1 MSMYRFALAA
11 LFCSAVLAPSALSA
25 QTYPSKPI
33 HFILPYVPGGI
44 IDTAGRNLALRL
56 SESLG
61 VSVVPENR
69 PGAGGMVGADVVA
82 RSAPDGYTMLLTDP
96 ALVSNP
102 TLQSDVPYDLFKG
115 LQAVSIVGSSPA
127 VIVASLT
134 LPVKTFSEFIA
145 YAKANPDKLNF
156 ASAGV
161 GTAPHL
167 AGEMIKLAAG
177 IEMTHVPYRG
187 IGAAYP
193 DVMSGKV
200 QLAFSS
206 IAGAV
211 PFTADNR
218 VRPIATTGPA
228 RSPVY
233 PDVPTVAESG
243 LPGFDIDLWIGIYAP
258 AGLPPAVLAKL
269 NGEISKAQGA
279 AASRAEGGFRQDRRH
294 AARDQPRAGRDL
306 HARGIREMEEGD
318 RRGQDQAGVA
328 DSLSPF
334 RTPMSARFRT
344 SGGLRRAQHWCTCP
358 ARGIS
363 LRANRCAQPRRNAL
377 DAATNLDVTVRIV
390 GIDDRKG
397 HGNAFFQVAR
407 FDPSLRGVHPNKTIL
422 VITPDRRHLRR
433 SVGHDGSQI
442 RKRLLPLQ

>member
-1 MSMYRFALAA
+1 MSMYRFALTS
-11 LFCSAVLAPSALSA
+11 LFCATVLAPSTLAA

-33 HFILPYVPGGI
+33 HFILPYIPGGI

-61 VSVVPENR
+61 QSVVPENR

-82 RSAPDGYTMLLTDP
+82 RAAPDGYTMLLTDP

-115 LQAVSIVGSSPA
+115 LQAVSVVGSSPA

-134 LPVKTFSEFIA
+134 LPVKTFPEFIA
-145 YAKANPDKLNF
+145 YAKANPGKLNF
-156 ASAGV
+156 ASAGI

-167 AGEMIKLAAG
+167 AGEMIKLRTG
-177 IEMTHVPYRG
+177 IEMTHIPYRG

-211 PFTADNR
+211 PFTSDNR
-218 VRPIATTGPA
+218 VRPIATTGSV

-243 LPGFDIDLWIGIYAP
+243 LPGFDVDLWIGIYAP

-269 NGEISKAQGA
+269 NGEINKVLQHPELKAAFAKIGIAPRGTTPDEA
-279 AASRAEGGFRQDRRH
+279 AAFTRSEYDKWKKVIVEGKIK
-294 AARDQPRAGRDL
+294 P
-306 HARGIREMEEGD
+306 E
-318 RRGQDQAGVA
+318 
-328 DSLSPF
+328 
-334 RTPMSARFRT
+334 
-344 SGGLRRAQHWCTCP
+344 
-358 ARGIS
+358 
-363 LRANRCAQPRRNAL
+363 
-377 DAATNLDVTVRIV
+377 
-390 GIDDRKG
+390 
-397 HGNAFFQVAR
+397 
-407 FDPSLRGVHPNKTIL
+407 
-422 VITPDRRHLRR
+422 
-433 SVGHDGSQI
+433 
-442 RKRLLPLQ
+442 

>member
-1 MSMYRFALAA
+1 
-11 LFCSAVLAPSALSA
+11 
-25 QTYPSKPI
+25 
-33 HFILPYVPGGI
+33 
-44 IDTAGRNLALRL
+44 
-56 SESLG
+56 
-61 VSVVPENR
+61 VVPENR

-82 RSAPDGYTMLLTDP
+82 RSTPDGYTVLLTDP

-102 TLQSDVPYDLFKG
+102 TLQPDVPYDLFKG

-134 LPVKTFSEFIA
+134 LPVKTFAEFIA
-145 YAKANPDKLNF
+145 YAKANPGKLNF

-218 VRPIATTGPA
+218 VRPIATTGSA

-243 LPGFDIDLWIGIYAP
+243 LPGFDVDLWIGIYAP

-269 NGEISKAQGA
+269 NGEINKVLQHPELKSAFAKIGIAPRGTTPEQA
-279 AASRAEGGFRQDRRH
+279 AAFTRSEYEKWKQ
-294 AARDQPRAGRDL
+294 
-306 HARGIREMEEGD
+306 
-318 RRGQDQAGVA
+318 V
-328 DSLSPF
+328 
-334 RTPMSARFRT
+334 
-344 SGGLRRAQHWCTCP
+344 
-358 ARGIS
+358 
-363 LRANRCAQPRRNAL
+363 
-377 DAATNLDVTVRIV
+377 IV
-390 GIDDRKG
+390 
-397 HGNAFFQVAR
+397 
-407 FDPSLRGVHPNKTIL
+407 
-422 VITPDRRHLRR
+422 
-433 SVGHDGSQI
+433 DGKI
-442 RKRLLPLQ
+442 KPE